1 MNDYVD
7 VDDETAAR
15 IDMSFD
21 DMYTFL
27 RSLIDDP
34 APLQLIPDG
43 SILEFRT
50 VRRGDEVMQLTAYRA
65 SESNDPWTARV
76 TSCGLADVSHEDEV
90 VCETSNGSLPP
101 YLSRRCPEPHDE
113 VIRLAASAE
122 AALDALEAAVLAH
135 AMPVAGRP

>member
-1 MNDYVD
+1 MSDYED
-7 VDDETAAR
+7 VSDEQAAL
-15 IDMSFD
+15 IDKNID
-21 DMYTFL
+21 AMYIFL
-27 RSLIDDP
+27 RSLIADP

-65 SESNDPWTARV
+65 EESSDPWTARV
-76 TSCGLADVSHEDEV
+76 TSCGLADVCHEAEV
-90 VCETSNGSLPP
+90 VSETSTGSLPP

-122 AALDALEAAVLAH
+122 AALDALEAAVLAQ